1 MNVDAIKRQEAEKLI
16 EAEVKKEII
25 QGKVTSSIFMQLATK
40 LPNMTSHQTRLRVLD
55 MLPMAYWV
63 DGDTGMKQ
71 STKMAWDNVFIDA
84 GELAVIV
91 PIPEAVLADAD
102 IDIMGQVTPRVKE
115 AFGKAVD
122 EAILFGINAPR
133 VWGLSIVDRARQ
145 AGNNVAYP
153 ADANLYDLLLGENG
167 VFAKV
172 EESGYAVNNAL
183 AALRMKSKI
192 RGVKDTTGRPLF
204 NTNPT
209 AGMPA
214 SLDGV
219 ALQFPENGSF
229 DLQTA
234 QLLAGDFKQAV
245 YSIRQDITVKIL
257 DQAVIQDPKTGEI
270 AYNLA
275 QQDMIA
281 LRFVFRMGWALPNPV
296 TALDPNR
303 TSCPFAYL
311 EPVTPVTT
319 QEVTFTVKDNSTGAV
334 PIDSAIVSVNG
345 ARKLTDSEGAVTFT
359 LRDGDYKY
367 MVKAEGH
374 KTVQGTFTV
383 ASAKLPIDVTL
394 NVIEND
400 NVQENIR
407 KTVASK
413 KSAEKTT
420 ETDSE

>member
-1 MNVDAIKRQEAEKLI
+1 MNVDAIKKKEAEALI

-40 LPNMTSHQTRLRVLD
+40 LPNMTSRQTRMRVLD

-63 DGDTGMKQ
+63 DGDTGMKRM
-71 STKMAWDNVFIDA
+71 SKMAWDNVFIDA

-102 IDIMGQVTPRVKE
+102 IDIMGQVTPRVRE

-133 VWGLSIVDRARQ
+133 VWGLSIIDRARQ
-145 AGNNVAYP
+145 AGNNVSYP
-153 ADANLYDLLLGENG
+153 SNANLYDLLLGENG
-167 VFAKV
+167 VFSKV
-172 EESGYAVNNAL
+172 EESGYAVNHAL

-204 NTNPT
+204 NTNPAAGT
-209 AGMPA
+209 AA
-214 SLDGV
+214 TLDGV

-229 DLQTA
+229 DTSIA
-234 QLLAGDFKQAV
+234 QMLAGDFKQAV
-245 YSIRQDITVKIL
+245 YSIRQDVTVKIL
-257 DQAVIQDPKTGEI
+257 DQAVIQDPTTGDI

-281 LRFVFRMGWALPNPV
+281 LRFVFRLGWALPNPA

-311 EPVTPVTT
+311 EPLTPVTT
-319 QEVTFTVKDNSTGAV
+319 QDVTITVKDNSTGEV
-334 PIDSAIVSVNG
+334 PIESAIVSVNG
-345 ARKLTDSEGAVTFT
+345 ARKLTNESGIAVFT
-359 LRDGDYKY
+359 LRKGDYSY
-367 MVKAEGH
+367 TVKAEGH
-374 KTVQGTFTV
+374 KTVNGTFSV
-383 ASAKLPIDVTL
+383 DSAALPVNVTL
-394 NVIEND
+394 NKAEEE
-400 NVQENIR
+400 NVQ
-407 KTVASK
+407 ASIK
-413 KSAEKTT
+413 KGAKA
-420 ETDSE
+420 